1 MAMLE
6 LISELI
12 GTTIVVCV
20 FLASAVFVLAHWMF

>member
-12 GTTIVVCV
+12 GTTIVVGV
-20 FLASAVFVLAHWMF
+20 FLASAVFVLAHWLF

>member
-12 GTTIVVCV
+12 GTTIVVSV
-20 FLASAVFVLAHWMF
+20 FLASAVFVLAHWLF

>member
-12 GTTIVVCV
+12 GTTIVVSV
-20 FLASAVFVLAHWMF
+20 FFATAIYVTAHWLF